1 MNDIIDIDTGS
12 IIEGAE
18 TIQQAGERIFKYIIK
33 VASGEEEV
41 AAVRHGQDD
50 FIPWKR
56 GVSL

>member
-12 IIEGAE
+12 VISGQQ
-18 TIQQAGERIFKYIIK
+18 TIDEAGEALLDYIID
-33 VASGEEEV
+33 VASGTVLPKASILE
-41 AAVRHGQDD
+41 QDD